1 MEITK
6 VKITRTNSPRPLADV
21 TITLDKCLLIKNIK
35 LIDNGRRRFVEFS
48 KSPRTDPNIDN
59 PDVVP
64 LNRQTRAYIEKTV
77 LEQYDSYEGGGIGI

>member
-6 VKITRTNSPRPLADV
+6 VKITRTNSPRQLADV

-48 KSPRTDPNIDN
+48 KSPRTNSNIDN
-59 PDVVP
+59 SDVVP

-77 LEQYDSYEGGGIGI
+77 LEQCDSYEGGDIGT